1 MPRKEFTKKTK
12 RLALERSSG
21 KCEAVGVLYGL
32 DSGKRCNGDLG
43 KGVEF
48 DHVLR
53 ASDGG
58 DNDLENCLA
67 VCKQCHAHKTRT
79 FDTPQA
85 AKTKRMSDKARGVSK
100 PTGQLKSRGFSR
112 PEKQPRIDKSAI
124 DKAAVNQGGTE
135 LQRRMGA

>member
-12 RLALERSSG
+12 REAYDRSG
-21 KCEAVGVLYGL
+21 KLCEAVGKLYGL
-32 DSGKRCNGDLG
+32 DSGKRCNADLT
-43 KGVEF
+43 KGVEY

-67 VCKQCHAHKTRT
+67 VCIPCHAHKTAK

-85 AKTKRMSDKARGVSK
+85 AKTKRMSDKAKGVSNPKSKLSAK
-100 PTGQLKSRGFSR
+100 PKESKHKTDVFAGLPKRKMYS
-112 PEKQPRIDKSAI
+112 
-124 DKAAVNQGGTE
+124 
-135 LQRRMGA
+135 